1 MNSEQNGFRGEVEV
15 GGLSELG
22 WRVFREKGKR
32 GTEVRDYR
40 LLLPIRVGKL
50 GGGRPVRSK
59 YIFMRKSHYVCM
71 IMGMTLERE

>member
-1 MNSEQNGFRGEVEV
+1 MNTEQNGFRGEV
-15 GGLSELG
+15 GGGGSELV
-22 WRVFREKGKR
+22 WRAFREKGKR

-40 LLLPIRVGKL
+40 RLLPIRVRKR

-59 YIFMRKSHYVCM
+59 YIFMRKSRYVCV